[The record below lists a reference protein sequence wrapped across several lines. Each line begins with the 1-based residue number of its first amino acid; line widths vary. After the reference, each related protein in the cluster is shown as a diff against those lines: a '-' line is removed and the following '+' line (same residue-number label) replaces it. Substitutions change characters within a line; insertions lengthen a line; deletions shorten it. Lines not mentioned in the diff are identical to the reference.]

1 MGLFRSTRE
10 RDNMVTPLVKHKIV
24 KKRTLKFKRFQ
35 SDRKVTVKESWR
47 KPRGIDGRFRR
58 KFKGLPPH
66 PNVAGLDL
74 LLMHNR
80 KYCAEVAHNV
90 SAQNRKAI
98 VERAQQLNVNVINK
112 SAKLRSE
119 EDE

>member
-1 MGLFRSTRE
+1 LEEAPWYRW
-10 RDNMVTPLVKHKIV
+10 PLQAQV
-24 KKRTLKFKRFQ
+24 Q
-35 SDRKVTVKESWR
+35 GSS
-47 KPRGIDGRFRR
+47 PPPQRR
-58 KFKGLPPH
+58 LRVQQEDQAPAPQRLPQVRRPQRR
-66 PNVAGLDL
+66 
-74 LLMHNR
+74 NR

>member
-1 MGLFRSTRE
+1 MGQE
-10 RDNMVTPLVKHKIV
+10 VDKWKIFFLL
-24 KKRTLKFKRFQ
+24 TQ
-35 SDRKVTVKESWR
+35 SQLT
-47 KPRGIDGRFRR
+47 ILGRRAISDDVATTD
-58 KFKGLPPH
+58 
-66 PNVAGLDL
+66 NVADLDL